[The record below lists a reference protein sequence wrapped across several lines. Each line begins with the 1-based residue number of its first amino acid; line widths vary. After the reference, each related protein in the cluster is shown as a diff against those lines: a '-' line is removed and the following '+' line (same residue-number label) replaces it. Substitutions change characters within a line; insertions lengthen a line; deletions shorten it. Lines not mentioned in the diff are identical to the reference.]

1 MSIETQEYGWLLGNS
16 QIWPRNFDYE
26 SLQSFSQTWCS
37 HYAGQQCKVKRRQ
50 LGLEQVW
57 WSEGSVWCPVPV
69 QQIIYIYYWFQFI
82 YYILFGLHLCLAI
95 PFGDLLLIYICP
107 IVKATWFKSWM
118 LFMHELTKNYNYTRL
133 INWSMW
139 SRKCSQMNLHGILL
153 HRSLNYDTNR
163 PRQKWPEHGNCVL
176 SFCWGS
182 MWLSWLLDG
191 WCHQL
196 TPIDWG
202 DQITSWGCLRRCQ
215 SSGHVAVGD
224 HFVV

>member
-1 MSIETQEYGWLLGNS
+1 MLTLRRPTMQSQKASAWLGT
-16 QIWPRNFDYE
+16 
-26 SLQSFSQTWCS
+26 SL
-37 HYAGQQCKVKRRQ
+37 VVRRKR
-50 LGLEQVW
+50 L
-57 WSEGSVWCPVPV
+57 VPSASSTNY
-69 QQIIYIYYWFQFI
+69 IYIYYWFQFI

-107 IVKATWFKSWM
+107 IVKATCFKSWM

-139 SRKCSQMNLHGILL
+139 SRKCSQMKLYGILL